1 MVSLLSGRPTPYLC
15 WGELDSRDT
24 NEELGEPQ
32 EKIQSYKAEAATE
45 PQINTYVERFLL
57 VFLFVL
63 INCSVPT
70 DHQ

>member
-1 MVSLLSGRPTPYLC
+1 MVSLLSGRPTTYLC

-24 NEELGEPQ
+24 NEELEEPQ

-45 PQINTYVERFLL
+45 PQINTYLERFLL